1 MNERGETWPVDPET
15 RETID
20 RLGTRFDQ
28 MGTRLDRLS
37 EDLRGEIRSSA
48 AETRT
53 YVDQRIQASEVGT
66 RVYVDERM
74 QALAADS
81 RRHFDVV
88 AESLRA
94 DIRAVGRGLGRVARA
109 DGPAA

>member
-1 MNERGETWPVDPET
+1 
-15 RETID
+15 
-20 RLGTRFDQ
+20 